1 MKDKK
6 ALPWF
11 FARYAL
17 ITVGCVIYSL
27 GVALFLD
34 ANSLA
39 AGGVT
44 GVAILISDL
53 LDGVFPINAGML
65 IMIINVPLIIVSAF
79 FFGKRFTLS
88 TLYSTALSS
97 LLVYV
102 FEQHAFKDMPPLTE
116 NLMFS
121 AIAGGALFGA
131 GLGLIFRMGSSTGGS
146 DIVVKL
152 LRKKFRHI
160 KTGIISMSLDVV
172 VVCASAIVN
181 RNFDLTFCTLLSI
194 GVFTLFFDWVLYGG
208 NSAKLVHI
216 ITTSGKAEKIC
227 VGILRE
233 LDIGATYVDGEGAYT
248 GGSKRIIMC
257 AVRNYL
263 YPRLRDIVKETD
275 PDAFM
280 IVSSANEIYGEGYK
294 PHGGEEL

>member
-79 FFGKRFTLS
+79 FFRKAF
-88 TLYSTALSS
+88 YS
-97 LLVYV
+97 
-102 FEQHAFKDMPPLTE
+102 FHAVLNRAFFL
-116 NLMFS
+116 
-121 AIAGGALFGA
+121 A
-131 GLGLIFRMGSSTGGS
+131 GLCFR
-146 DIVVKL
+146 
-152 LRKKFRHI
+152 
-160 KTGIISMSLDVV
+160 
-172 VVCASAIVN
+172 
-181 RNFDLTFCTLLSI
+181 
-194 GVFTLFFDWVLYGG
+194 
-208 NSAKLVHI
+208 
-216 ITTSGKAEKIC
+216 
-227 VGILRE
+227 
-233 LDIGATYVDGEGAYT
+233 AT
-248 GGSKRIIMC
+248 RI
-257 AVRNYL
+257 
-263 YPRLRDIVKETD
+263 
-275 PDAFM
+275 
-280 IVSSANEIYGEGYK
+280 
-294 PHGGEEL
+294 